1 MKNRIVI
8 LILAGLLVISF
19 AGCNNKAQNKTT
31 ADQETG
37 AEAVESVASG
47 TEESDDTTS
56 TSEEPDSQNKAE
68 NVQQDEMDDT
78 AEKKESQTTESADG
92 IKKEAETQKNVKTEK
107 PAKAEEPKE
116 TETQKETVPAE
127 TKTPAATPTQAQTP
141 AETPK
146 AEETKTETP
155 KAEESPAG
163 EPKAT
168 AADSKAIADKVV
180 QYINSYR
187 SSPATKLS
195 GLTGYAEYR
204 SRQLIGNFAHDTDD
218 ERTAATALAY
228 GTYIDPT
235 LYGIEGTPYYTVN
248 AREAIAKAGYT
259 GTVDEVAESIAKL
272 VRNSQSHWK
281 YVGDSYYQYIG
292 VGITYESGIWYCNIA
307 VAAENID
314 NN

>member
-37 AEAVESVASG
+37 TEAVESVASG

-68 NVQQDEMDDT
+68 NVQQDETDDT
-78 AEKKESQTTESADG
+78 AEKKEIQTTESTDNN
-92 IKKEAETQKNVKTEK
+92 KKEAETQKPVKTEK
-107 PAKAEEPKE
+107 PAKAEEPE
-116 TETQKETVPAE
+116 ETQEETVPAE
-127 TKTPAATPTQAQTP
+127 TETPTVTPTQTP
-141 AETPK
+141 TSISTETPK
-146 AEETKTETP
+146 AEETSASKP
-155 KAEESPAG
+155 S
-163 EPKAT
+163 AT
-168 AADSKAIADKVV
+168 AADTKAVADKVLE
-180 QYINSYR
+180 YINSYR

-204 SRQLIGNFAHDTDD
+204 SRQLIGNFAHDTAD
-218 ERTAATALAY
+218 ERTAATALKY
-228 GTYIDPT
+228 GSYIDPA

-259 GTVDEVAESIAKL
+259 GTVDEVAESLAKL
-272 VRNSQSHWK
+272 VKNSQSHWK
-281 YVGDSYYQYIG
+281 YVGDSAYQYIG
-292 VGITYESGIWYCNIA
+292 VGITYESGMWYCDIA
-307 VAAENID
+307 VAAENTD